1 MEVVMLMIGFVL
13 GVLIVP
19 PTIAGGLQRRLRRK
33 VGQLVKGSKSEE
45 GQR

>member
-1 MEVVMLMIGFVL
+1 MEILMLIIGFSL
-13 GVLIVP
+13 GVLIIP

>member
-1 MEVVMLMIGFVL
+1 MGILILIIGFSL

-19 PTIAGGLQRRLRRK
+19 PTIAGGIQRRLRRK
-33 VGQLVKGSKSEE
+33 VGQLVKGSKGKE